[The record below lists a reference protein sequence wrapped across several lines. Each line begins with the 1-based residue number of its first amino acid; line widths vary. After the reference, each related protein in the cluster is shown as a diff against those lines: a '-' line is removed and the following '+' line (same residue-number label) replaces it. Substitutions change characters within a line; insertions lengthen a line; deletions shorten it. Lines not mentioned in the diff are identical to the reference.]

1 LNNGREFS
9 AVPFTLLV
17 ASADGSGSKDNSGS
31 SVSNDSI
38 VIFKADNE
46 NPYG

>member
-1 LNNGREFS
+1 LDNGREFS

-17 ASADGSGSKDNSGS
+17 ASADSSGGKDNSGS
-31 SVSNDSI
+31 SGSNDSI
-38 VIFKADNE
+38 VIFKVDNE